1 MMFHAYFYH
10 KTVLRNT
17 TYLDSVYF
25 TFVTVTT
32 IGFGDIVPDVEYME
46 RLGIPMK
53 NFLFSLYPFLFYTNF
68 SLLASVIGSLTSA
81 ETDRGDVKVRD
92 KNTT

>member
-1 MMFHAYFYH
+1 M
-10 KTVLRNT
+10 
-17 TYLDSVYF
+17 
-25 TFVTVTT
+25 TT
-32 IGFGDIVPDVEYME
+32 IGFGDIVQDVEYVE

-53 NFLFSLYPFLFYTNF
+53 NFLFSLDPFLFYTNF

-81 ETDRGDVKVRD
+81 ETDRDDVKVRD